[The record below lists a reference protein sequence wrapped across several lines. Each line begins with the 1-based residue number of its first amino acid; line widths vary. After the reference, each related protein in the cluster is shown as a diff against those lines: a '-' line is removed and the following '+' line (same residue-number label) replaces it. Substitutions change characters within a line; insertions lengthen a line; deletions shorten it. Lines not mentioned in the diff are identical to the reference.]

1 MTKIENQI
9 EIHNKILIGLRI
21 AYDKLLVFKKNKNS
35 ELVIMRDNKI
45 VRIKPVD
52 FEKMGLNKDENL

>member
-9 EIHNKILIGLRI
+9 EIHNKILIGLKI
-21 AYDKLLVFKKNKNS
+21 AFDRLLEYKKNKNS

-45 VRIKPVD
+45 IKIKPVD
-52 FEKMGLNKDENL
+52 FEKMNLNKR